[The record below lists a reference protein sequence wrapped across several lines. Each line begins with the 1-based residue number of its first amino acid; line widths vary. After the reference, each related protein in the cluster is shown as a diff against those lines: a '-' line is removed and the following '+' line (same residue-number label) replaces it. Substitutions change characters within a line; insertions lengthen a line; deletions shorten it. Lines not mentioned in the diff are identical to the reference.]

1 MVHLLELINAPYVYV
16 MKKKQKEEAG
26 QQVLGFLTMIT
37 IQISLEAGYAIRA
50 IEL

>member
-1 MVHLLELINAPYVYV
+1 MVLLQWITNALCAYV
-16 MKKKQKEEAG
+16 MREKQKEEAG

-37 IQISLEAGYAIRA
+37 IQISSEAGYAIRA